1 MLTMPSQPVPQ
12 GSNLN
17 QLRAYARKQYTYFK
31 YGTSTPSETIFAK
44 IGDYVKPAYQWV
56 LNQLNAGSAAAKAQG
71 QAGVDYSAEKVK
83 QGADKVKEGADKAR
97 EEL

>member
-1 MLTMPSQPVPQ
+1 M
-12 GSNLN
+12 
-17 QLRAYARKQYTYFK
+17 
-31 YGTSTPSETIFAK
+31 
-44 IGDYVKPAYQWV
+44 
-56 LNQLNAGSAAAKAQG
+56 NQLNAGSAAAKAQG

>member
-1 MLTMPSQPVPQ
+1 MS
-12 GSNLN
+12 
-17 QLRAYARKQYTYFK
+17 
-31 YGTSTPSETIFAK
+31 
-44 IGDYVKPAYQWV
+44 
-56 LNQLNAGSAAAKAQG
+56 QLNAGSEAAKAKG